1 MIKTFSPH
9 MGSLRSPT
17 KRPLYRNQD
26 ESFALNH
33 DNTLYHEYPNKPFI
47 NDDYRQTKPTKAYP
61 ENNRTARKKYYN
73 RTAVIS
79 ALKNLQDKIR
89 KLELERGAA
98 EDNLKS
104 LAIETNKYRDILQR
118 DRDIEE
124 PRQSAVSKN
133 TQGRESDLPFSSN
146 HVTLNL
152 HQENGGIS
160 PKSQP
165 SFSQDR
171 DGEVTSLSTRYSLNS
186 HPDVKDDARKML
198 SQSRELESQLSSAE
212 TRSQLLEKQLDYMR
226 KMVQNAESDRQDAM
240 VTNALMKTKDRY
252 GLSTTELK
260 DHDHKISDLEREHL
274 KLTATQTLSENKIR
288 ELEEKLQEEK
298 HHRKLLEEKAV
309 ELETMAATNRILM
322 EADLDEPSSK
332 SKPKRPAK
340 KKKKVVAKSGK
351 RHCSDPTKHYRLNL
365 AEIPFVAGTSL
376 TPSHSVGGNVQRVLA
391 LMKSHNMA
399 LCSELSDNRSSS
411 PSSGSSNGSLNND
424 LADLLLQLQDEF
436 GHMSFEHQEISN
448 EINEATDHKVR
459 EDLERELEALVSRM
473 EAKSQQISKVR
484 KHQQKLEEKKKKM
497 KKRPNSA
504 KQIDSKETT
513 PRTKSSCSNYSSG
526 NGEVEVTT
534 TIRTKGSNVGKVQV
548 RPHSGHKVSLNVLK
562 DMKKLQTTLRKD
574 DLKWE

>member
-1 MIKTFSPH
+1 MEDNYRSTFSPH

-26 ESFALNH
+26 ESFTLNH

-61 ENNRTARKKYYN
+61 ENN

-133 TQGRESDLPFSSN
+133 TQ
-146 HVTLNL
+146 
-152 HQENGGIS
+152 
-160 PKSQP
+160 
-165 SFSQDR
+165 
-171 DGEVTSLSTRYSLNS
+171 
-186 HPDVKDDARKML
+186 
-198 SQSRELESQLSSAE
+198 ELESQLSSAE

-436 GHMSFEHQEISN
+436 GQMSFEHQEISN

>member
-1 MIKTFSPH
+1 MEDNYRSTFSPH

-26 ESFALNH
+26 ESFTLNH

-61 ENNRTARKKYYN
+61 ENN

-436 GHMSFEHQEISN
+436 GQMSFEHQEISN

>member
-1 MIKTFSPH
+1 MEDNYRSTFSPH

-133 TQGRESDLPFSSN
+133 TQ
-146 HVTLNL
+146 
-152 HQENGGIS
+152 
-160 PKSQP
+160 
-165 SFSQDR
+165 
-171 DGEVTSLSTRYSLNS
+171 
-186 HPDVKDDARKML
+186 
-198 SQSRELESQLSSAE
+198 ELESQLSSAE

>member
-1 MIKTFSPH
+1 MEDNCKSTFSPH
-9 MGSLRSPT
+9 MGSLRSPA

-26 ESFALNH
+26 ETFSMNQ
-33 DNTLYHEYPNKPFI
+33 DNTFYHEYPNKPFI

-61 ENNRTARKKYYN
+61 ESNRS
-73 RTAVIS
+73 AVIS

-118 DRDIEE
+118 DRNIDE
-124 PRQSAVSKN
+124 PRQSMVSKN
-133 TQGRESDLPFSSN
+133 TQGRESDLPSSS
-146 HVTLNL
+146 HVTLNS
-152 HQENGGIS
+152 HQENGGNS
-160 PKSQP
+160 PKSRP
-165 SFSQDR
+165 SYSQEHDR
-171 DGEVTSLSTRYSLNS
+171 GITSPSTRYSLNS
-186 HPDVKDDARKML
+186 HPELREDATKML
-198 SQSRELESQLSSAE
+198 KQSRELESQLSSAE
-212 TRSQLLEKQLDYMR
+212 TRSQLLEKQLEYMR

-240 VTNALMKTKDRY
+240 VTNAMMRTKDKY
-252 GLSTTELK
+252 GLPSTELK
-260 DHDHKISDLEREHL
+260 EHNEKISDLEREHL

-288 ELEEKLQEEK
+288 ELEDKLQEER
-298 HHRKLLEEKAV
+298 HHRKLLEEKAI
-309 ELETMAATNRILM
+309 ELETMAQTNRILM
-322 EADLDEPSSK
+322 DADLITNK
-332 SKPKRPAK
+332 SKPKRAAK
-340 KKKKVVAKSGK
+340 KKKKVVGKAHK

-376 TPSHSVGGNVQRVLA
+376 APSHSVGGNVQRVLA

-399 LCSELSDNRSSS
+399 LCSELSDDRSSS
-411 PSSGSSNGSLNND
+411 PTSGSSSNGSLDSD
-424 LADLLLQLQDEF
+424 LAELLLQLQDEF
-436 GHMSFEHQEISN
+436 GQMSFEHQEISN
-448 EINEATDHKVR
+448 EINEATDPKVR

-484 KHQQKLEEKKKKM
+484 KHQQKVEERKKKM

-504 KQIDSKETT
+504 KIIDSKEST
-513 PRTKSSCSNYSSG
+513 PRPKSESSNYSSR

-534 TIRTKGSNVGKVQV
+534 TIRTKGSGVSSVHV
-548 RPHSGHKVSLNVLK
+548 RPKSGRQVSLNVLK

>member
-9 MGSLRSPT
+9 MGSLRSPA

-26 ESFALNH
+26 ESFTLNH

-61 ENNRTARKKYYN
+61 ENN

-124 PRQSAVSKN
+124 PRQSTVSKN
-133 TQGRESDLPFSSN
+133 TQ
-146 HVTLNL
+146 
-152 HQENGGIS
+152 
-160 PKSQP
+160 
-165 SFSQDR
+165 
-171 DGEVTSLSTRYSLNS
+171 
-186 HPDVKDDARKML
+186 
-198 SQSRELESQLSSAE
+198 ELESQLSSAE

-252 GLSTTELK
+252 GLSSTELK

-436 GHMSFEHQEISN
+436 GQMSFEHQEISN

-459 EDLERELEALVSRM
+459 EDLERELEALVCRM

-513 PRTKSSCSNYSSG
+513 PHTKSSCSNYSSG